1 MEAVHFIDDNFKM
14 QGYQGAAF
22 IPWPKRKKKDK
33 LGFGIRKGEV
43 VITGERKILVQTG
56 NLRRSFKQTNS
67 EDHTT
72 ISTDIPYARIHNE
85 GGDIRHPYREVVL
98 SYRGKT
104 GALKL
109 TKTNTETQQ
118 RKVTALRRSSIYN
131 HITHMPQRQFMPIT
145 QSDTPVLT
153 RRCES
158 VIIRKLTTALKS

>member
-1 MEAVHFIDDNFKM
+1 MLSAWKPSISSM
-14 QGYQGAAF
+14 
-22 IPWPKRKKKDK
+22 
-33 LGFGIRKGEV
+33 
-43 VITGERKILVQTG
+43 TT
-56 NLRRSFKQTNS
+56 LRCRDTRARHLYHGQSFKQTNS